1 MSMDISDFYQTFFD
15 EADELLADMEQHL
28 LVLQPEAPD
37 AEQLNAIF
45 RAAHSIK
52 GGAGTFGF
60 SVLQE
65 TTHLM
70 ENLLDEARRGEMQ
83 LNTDIINLFLETKD
97 IMQEQLDAYKQSQEP
112 DAASFDYIC
121 QALRQLALEAK
132 GETPSAVTRLSVVA
146 KSEPQDEQSRNQLPR
161 RIILSR
167 LKAGEVDLLEEEL
180 GHLTTLTDVVKGVDS
195 LSAILPGDIAED
207 DITAVLCF
215 VIEADQITFETVEV
229 SPKISTPPVLK
240 LAAEQ
245 APTGR
250 VEREKTTRSSEST
263 SIRVAVEKV
272 DQLINLVGELVITQ
286 SMLAQRSSELDP
298 VNHGDLITSM
308 GQLQRNARDLQES
321 VMSIRMM
328 PMEYVFSRYPRLVRD
343 LAGKLGKQ
351 VELTLVGSSTE
362 LDKSLIERIIDPLT
376 HLVRNSLD
384 HGIELPEKRL
394 AAGKNSVGNL
404 ILSAEH
410 QGGNI
415 CIEVTDDG
423 AGLNRERILAKAAS
437 QGLTVSENMSD
448 DEVAMLIFAPG
459 FSTAEQV
466 TDVSGRGVGMD
477 VVKRNIQEMGGH
489 VEIQS
494 KQGTGTTI
502 RILLPLTLAILDGM
516 SVRVADEV
524 FILPL
529 NAVMESL
536 QPREAINFMV
546 ITKGAGRIA
555 EVGARF
561 VLDGMPGK
569 QMAIDADLNAGLIGE
584 DEAKKRRSEV
594 TQEADF
600 YGSMDGASKFVR
612 GDAIAGILIMVI
624 NVVGGL
630 LVGVLQHGMSMGHAA
645 ESYTLLTIGDGL
657 VAQIPALVISTAAG
671 VIVTRVS
678 TDQDVGEQMVNQLFS
693 NPSVMLLSAAVLGL
707 LGLVPGM
714 PNLVFLLFTA
724 GLLGLAWWIRGREQ
738 KAPAEPKPVKMAE
751 NNAVV
756 EATWN
761 DVQLE
766 DSLGMEVGY
775 RLSPMV
781 DFQQDGELLGRI
793 RSIRKKFA
801 QEMGFLPPV
810 VHIRDNMD
818 LQPARYR
825 ILMKGVEIGS
835 GDAYPGRWL
844 AINPGTAAGTLP
856 GEATVDP
863 AFGLNAI
870 WIESALKEQA
880 QIQGYTVVEASTV
893 VATHLNHL
901 ISQHAAE
908 LFGRQEAQQLL
919 DRVAQEMPKLTEDL
933 VPGVVTLTT
942 LHKVLQ
948 NLLDEKVPIRDMRT
962 ILETLAEHAPIQ
974 SDPHELTAVVR
985 VALGRA
991 ITQQW
996 FPGKDEVHVIGLDTP
1011 LERLL
1016 LQALQGGGGLEPGL
1030 ADRLLAQTQEAL
1042 SRQEMVG
1049 APPVL
1054 LVNHALRPL
1063 LSRFLRRSLPQL
1075 VVLSNL
1081 ELSDNRHIRMTATI
1095 GGK

>member
-132 GETPSAVTRLSVVA
+132 DETPSAVTRLSVVA
-146 KSEPQDEQSRNQLPR
+146 KSEPQDEQSRSQSPR

-180 GHLTTLTDVVKGVDS
+180 GHLTTLTDVVKGTDS

-215 VIEADQITFETVEV
+215 VIEADQITFETVDV

-536 QPREAINFMV
+536 QPREADLHPLAGGERVLEVRGEYLPIVELWKVFNVAGAKTEATQGIVV
-546 ITKGAGRIA
+546 ILQSGGRRYA
-555 EVGARF
+555 LLV
-561 VLDGMPGK
+561 D
-569 QMAIDADLNAGLIGE
+569 QLIGQHQVVVKNLE
-584 DEAKKRRSEV
+584 SNYRKV
-594 TQEADF
+594 P
-600 YGSMDGASKFVR
+600 
-612 GDAIAGILIMVI
+612 GI
-624 NVVGGL
+624 
-630 LVGVLQHGMSMGHAA
+630 SAA
-645 ESYTLLTIGDGL
+645 TILGDGS
-657 VAQIPALVISTAAG
+657 VALIVDVSALQAINREQRMANTAA
-671 VIVTRVS
+671 
-678 TDQDVGEQMVNQLFS
+678 
-693 NPSVMLLSAAVLGL
+693 
-707 LGLVPGM
+707 
-714 PNLVFLLFTA
+714 
-724 GLLGLAWWIRGREQ
+724 
-738 KAPAEPKPVKMAE
+738 
-751 NNAVV
+751 
-756 EATWN
+756 
-761 DVQLE
+761 
-766 DSLGMEVGY
+766 
-775 RLSPMV
+775 
-781 DFQQDGELLGRI
+781 
-793 RSIRKKFA
+793 
-801 QEMGFLPPV
+801 
-810 VHIRDNMD
+810 
-818 LQPARYR
+818 
-825 ILMKGVEIGS
+825 
-835 GDAYPGRWL
+835 
-844 AINPGTAAGTLP
+844 
-856 GEATVDP
+856 
-863 AFGLNAI
+863 
-870 WIESALKEQA
+870 
-880 QIQGYTVVEASTV
+880 
-893 VATHLNHL
+893 
-901 ISQHAAE
+901 
-908 LFGRQEAQQLL
+908 
-919 DRVAQEMPKLTEDL
+919 
-933 VPGVVTLTT
+933 
-942 LHKVLQ
+942 
-948 NLLDEKVPIRDMRT
+948 
-962 ILETLAEHAPIQ
+962 
-974 SDPHELTAVVR
+974 
-985 VALGRA
+985 
-991 ITQQW
+991 
-996 FPGKDEVHVIGLDTP
+996 
-1011 LERLL
+1011 
-1016 LQALQGGGGLEPGL
+1016 
-1030 ADRLLAQTQEAL
+1030 
-1042 SRQEMVG
+1042 
-1049 APPVL
+1049 
-1054 LVNHALRPL
+1054 
-1063 LSRFLRRSLPQL
+1063 
-1075 VVLSNL
+1075 
-1081 ELSDNRHIRMTATI
+1081 
-1095 GGK
+1095 

>member
-132 GETPSAVTRLSVVA
+132 DETPSAVTRLSVVA
-146 KSEPQDEQSRNQLPR
+146 KSEPQDEQSRSQSPR

-180 GHLTTLTDVVKGVDS
+180 GHLTTLTDVVKGTDS

-229 SPKISTPPVLK
+229 SPKISPPPVLK

-536 QPREAINFMV
+536 QPREADLHPLAGGERVLEVRGEYLPIVELWKVFNVAGAKTEATQGIVV
-546 ITKGAGRIA
+546 ILQSGGRRYA
-555 EVGARF
+555 LLV
-561 VLDGMPGK
+561 D
-569 QMAIDADLNAGLIGE
+569 QLIGQHQVVVKNLE
-584 DEAKKRRSEV
+584 SNYRKV
-594 TQEADF
+594 P
-600 YGSMDGASKFVR
+600 
-612 GDAIAGILIMVI
+612 GI
-624 NVVGGL
+624 
-630 LVGVLQHGMSMGHAA
+630 SAA
-645 ESYTLLTIGDGL
+645 TILGDGS
-657 VAQIPALVISTAAG
+657 VALIVDVSALQAINREQRMANTAA
-671 VIVTRVS
+671 
-678 TDQDVGEQMVNQLFS
+678 
-693 NPSVMLLSAAVLGL
+693 
-707 LGLVPGM
+707 
-714 PNLVFLLFTA
+714 
-724 GLLGLAWWIRGREQ
+724 
-738 KAPAEPKPVKMAE
+738 
-751 NNAVV
+751 
-756 EATWN
+756 
-761 DVQLE
+761 
-766 DSLGMEVGY
+766 
-775 RLSPMV
+775 
-781 DFQQDGELLGRI
+781 
-793 RSIRKKFA
+793 
-801 QEMGFLPPV
+801 
-810 VHIRDNMD
+810 
-818 LQPARYR
+818 
-825 ILMKGVEIGS
+825 
-835 GDAYPGRWL
+835 
-844 AINPGTAAGTLP
+844 
-856 GEATVDP
+856 
-863 AFGLNAI
+863 
-870 WIESALKEQA
+870 
-880 QIQGYTVVEASTV
+880 
-893 VATHLNHL
+893 
-901 ISQHAAE
+901 
-908 LFGRQEAQQLL
+908 
-919 DRVAQEMPKLTEDL
+919 
-933 VPGVVTLTT
+933 
-942 LHKVLQ
+942 
-948 NLLDEKVPIRDMRT
+948 
-962 ILETLAEHAPIQ
+962 
-974 SDPHELTAVVR
+974 
-985 VALGRA
+985 
-991 ITQQW
+991 
-996 FPGKDEVHVIGLDTP
+996 
-1011 LERLL
+1011 
-1016 LQALQGGGGLEPGL
+1016 
-1030 ADRLLAQTQEAL
+1030 
-1042 SRQEMVG
+1042 
-1049 APPVL
+1049 
-1054 LVNHALRPL
+1054 
-1063 LSRFLRRSLPQL
+1063 
-1075 VVLSNL
+1075 
-1081 ELSDNRHIRMTATI
+1081 
-1095 GGK
+1095 